1 MKFMLIK
8 LYQVVSFFALPLIR
22 LYFIL
27 RLSKQKENSQ
37 RYKEKFGQW
46 TLSRPQG
53 KLFWIHAA
61 SVGEFLAI
69 LPLLKE
75 AETKWPEVKFLVTT
89 VTVTSAQIFAKQ
101 NLANCIH
108 QFAPVDSYYI
118 ARKFFTYWHPDLAI
132 FTESELWPNLVLTA
146 KKFCPTVLLNAR
158 LSDKSYHLW
167 QKLLPVV
174 KAMVKSFDLI
184 IASSELDK
192 NKYAQLGGKNIH
204 NFGNIK
210 EAALPLPAN
219 EELLAE
225 LQLACKGRVLWLA
238 SSTHGGEEEIILA
251 AHKELHLKY
260 PSLLTII
267 APRHPARGDE
277 IQALCHKNNL
287 ISSLR
292 SLSEEIN
299 SQTDV
304 YIANTIGELG
314 ILYRLADIVYVGGS
328 LVKHGGQN
336 IMEPARLDCALIT
349 GPHTFNFIENIAALK
364 AANAIIEVQNQQEL
378 VEAVS
383 LLLTNK
389 SIRNEMQLKA
399 KQVTYSKR
407 EMLNSAIKLLEDTYK
422 SQYRL
427 SES

>member
-1 MKFMLIK
+1 
-8 LYQVVSFFALPLIR
+8 
-22 LYFIL
+22 
-27 RLSKQKENSQ
+27 
-37 RYKEKFGQW
+37 
-46 TLSRPQG
+46 
-53 KLFWIHAA
+53 
-61 SVGEFLAI
+61 
-69 LPLLKE
+69 
-75 AETKWPEVKFLVTT
+75 
-89 VTVTSAQIFAKQ
+89 
-101 NLANCIH
+101 
-108 QFAPVDSYYI
+108 
-118 ARKFFTYWHPDLAI
+118 
-132 FTESELWPNLVLTA
+132 
-146 KKFCPTVLLNAR
+146 
-158 LSDKSYHLW
+158 
-167 QKLLPVV
+167 
-174 KAMVKSFDLI
+174 
-184 IASSELDK
+184 
-192 NKYAQLGGKNIH
+192 
-204 NFGNIK
+204 
-210 EAALPLPAN
+210 
-219 EELLAE
+219 
-225 LQLACKGRVLWLA
+225 
-238 SSTHGGEEEIILA
+238 
-251 AHKELHLKY
+251 
-260 PSLLTII
+260 
-267 APRHPARGDE
+267 
-277 IQALCHKNNL
+277 
-287 ISSLR
+287 LR